1 MSLSDH
7 IILAAQGYS
16 ELEMHEEA
24 ILELDKLPLAEQV
37 RPDVLEM
44 RVLILMKDN
53 RWQEALSAS
62 EKLCALAPESPV
74 GFIHAAYCLHEMG
87 QTREAKDLLLEG
99 PAELV
104 NDATY
109 HYNLACYECAL
120 GNLETARAYLKASL
134 TMDKNLREYA
144 KSDPDLKPLHV

>member
-1 MSLSDH
+1 
-7 IILAAQGYS
+7 
-16 ELEMHEEA
+16 
-24 ILELDKLPLAEQV
+24 
-37 RPDVLEM
+37 
-44 RVLILMKDN
+44 
-53 RWQEALSAS
+53 
-62 EKLCALAPESPV
+62 
-74 GFIHAAYCLHEMG
+74 
-87 QTREAKDLLLEG
+87 
-99 PAELV
+99 LV